1 MKTIFTF
8 MLLLIGMICMAQ
20 DKIYVHT
27 ATAAN
32 TSGHITTIDHP
43 DLNGNPDAPIVY
55 VNNYNPG
62 GESGVYN
69 NNIAGLWYNG
79 SEWTIYNEDLSPMI
93 IGASFNI
100 YLASDPNNVFTHTA
114 TPANTGAHITTM
126 DNPLLNGQDPGPFL
140 AMSHY
145 YNPNNVYNTGN
156 YGQYYAS
163 GSRRLYDEDQT
174 TAVPEGA
181 AFKVLVDGGVGS
193 TRTEHTSSA
202 SNIAGNYTIIDHS
215 ALNGNPD
222 ATFVMSHYW
231 GVNGTPSQVYLDA
244 LLGVWYT
251 GSNWAIYTEDTS
263 IAFPE
268 NVAFDIIIAPQEV
281 LSVEEN
287 QLATTVKMYPNPA
300 NDFVTI
306 AANTT
311 IISVEI
317 YNLLGQNIATAKGNG
332 DNILQ
337 IDVSKYAVGNYLAK
351 VSTGQSSE
359 TLKLLKR

>member
-8 MLLLIGMICMAQ
+8 MLLLIGMVSLAQ

-32 TSGHITTIDHP
+32 IVGNTTYIDHP
-43 DLNGNPDAPIVY
+43 DLNNNPDAPIVY
-55 VNNYNPG
+55 VNNFNPG
-62 GESGVYN
+62 GLGGTYN
-69 NNIAGLWYNG
+69 DNVSGLWYNG
-79 SEWTIYNEDLSPMI
+79 DQWTIYNQDFTPI
-93 IGASFNI
+93 IEGTSFNI
-100 YLASDPNNVFTHTA
+100 YIASDPSNVFTHIA
-114 TPANTGAHITTM
+114 TLANTSAHITSM

-163 GSRRLYDEDQT
+163 GLRRLYNEDQT
-174 TAVPEGA
+174 TAVPLGA

-202 SNIAGNYTIIDHS
+202 SNITGNWTIIDHS
-215 ALNGNPD
+215 DLNGNPD

-231 GVNGTPSQVYLDA
+231 GVNGAPSQVYLDA
-244 LLGVWYT
+244 VLGVWYT

-268 NVAFDIIIAPQEV
+268 DVAFDIIIAPQEV

-287 QLATTVKMYPNPA
+287 KLATTVKMYPNPA
-300 NDFVTI
+300 NDVVTI

-311 IISVEI
+311 ITSVEI
-317 YNLLGQNIATAKGNG
+317 YNLLGQNIATAKSNG

-337 IDVSKYAVGNYLAK
+337 IDVSNYAAGNYLAK
-351 VSTGQSSE
+351 VTTGESSE
-359 TLKLLKR
+359 TLKLLKK